1 MSGNY
6 DKINI
11 LGHLSLKKETIKKIF
26 DKILLAN
33 NITHALK
40 KELSKIVHN
49 RRFQI
54 IHFEIARILH
64 YLNF

>member
-1 MSGNY
+1 M
-6 DKINI
+6 
-11 LGHLSLKKETIKKIF
+11 KETIKKIF